1 MSINMQL
8 RQLGIY
14 RIIIKT
20 LTVII
25 DDDHFSAVVCDSE
38 KMLAVKTSRPSIR
51 VSSVIRTSSV
61 VLGTEGPSTTFTSI
75 GVKSASVTVVTI
87 YGIARNRGLH
97 TPPLY
102 APKQLTKMQ
111 MVTTVEV
118 FTHERSSYDMHM

>member
-25 DDDHFSAVVCDSE
+25 DDDHFSAAVCDSE

-75 GVKSASVTVVTI
+75 GMKSASVTVVT
-87 YGIARNRGLH
+87 
-97 TPPLY
+97 
-102 APKQLTKMQ
+102 
-111 MVTTVEV
+111 MV
-118 FTHERSSYDMHM
+118 